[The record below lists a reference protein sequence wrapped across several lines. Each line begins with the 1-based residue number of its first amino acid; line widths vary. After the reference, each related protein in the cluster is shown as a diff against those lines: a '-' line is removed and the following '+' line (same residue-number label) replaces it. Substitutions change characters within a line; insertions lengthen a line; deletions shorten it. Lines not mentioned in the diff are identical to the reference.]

1 MTRRPDSVHPAAAL
15 LALLLWAGGMI
26 GTDGAGAADLHIP
39 HFVDVAAAAGVE
51 HAYTGDWTHY
61 VGGGVAAFDCDSDGD
76 PDLFFAGG
84 AGPARLFRNESEP
97 GALRFTALAGT
108 ALAGTAPAG
117 PALGERA
124 VTGAY
129 PLDIDGDGRMDLAVL
144 RLGANRLYRG
154 LGGCRFADAGEA
166 WGVPGGDGWTTA
178 FSAVWEGENRLP
190 SLAFGNYVDRDVWTA
205 MHTPFGESA
214 DAAVRMPACPD
225 NLLFRPAGADA
236 GAYAPALRLSPGH
249 CPLSMLF
256 SDWSRTGRPDL
267 RVSND
272 RFYHEDTGEEQLWHM
287 GTEPRLYGRGD
298 GWPRLRIWGMG
309 IASHDLTGDG
319 LPDYFLSNMG
329 ANRLRAL
336 APGSTGAPRFRE
348 IAYERGVEATR
359 PHTGTDERPSTAWHS
374 QFADVNNDGRI
385 DLFVAKGNVE
395 DMEEAAAH
403 DPNNLLLGGAGGTF
417 REAALEAGAA
427 SMRRS
432 RGGAV
437 IDLDLDG
444 LLDIVVV
451 NRMANVEI
459 LHNRSRHDGH
469 WGGHWLQ
476 VMPRQE
482 GANRN
487 AVGAWIEVRAAG
499 RIQRREIAVGGG
511 HASGQAGWVHFGL
524 GTADAAEVRVQW
536 PDGHWSP
543 WRRSAADRF
552 LLIERGRILAAVHRA
567 G

>member
-1 MTRRPDSVHPAAAL
+1 MTRRENRVHPAATL
-15 LALLLWAGGMI
+15 LALLLWAA
-26 GTDGAGAADLHIP
+26 GTHGASAADP
-39 HFVDVAAAAGVE
+39 QAPYFVDVAAAAGMS

-61 VGGGVAAFDCDSDGD
+61 VGGGVAAFDCDLDGD

-84 AGPARLFRNESEP
+84 ASPSTLYRNDSAP
-97 GALRFTALAGT
+97 GTLRFSAVVGSALVETG
-108 ALAGTAPAG
+108 
-117 PALGERA
+117 

-129 PLDIDGDGRMDLAVL
+129 PLDIDGDGTMDLAVL

-154 LGGCRFADAGEA
+154 LGECRFADAGEA
-166 WGVPGGDGWTTA
+166 WGVPGGDAWTTA
-178 FSAVWEGENRLP
+178 FSAVWEGDNRLP
-190 SLAFGNYVDRDVWTA
+190 TLAFGNYVDRDLWAA
-205 MHTPFGESA
+205 MHTPFGDSGTG
-214 DAAVRMPACPD
+214 AAPTPACPD
-225 NLLFRPAGADA
+225 NVLFRPADVDA
-236 GAYAPALRLSPGH
+236 ATYAPAIRLSPGH

-256 SDWSRTGRPDL
+256 SDWSRAGRPDL

-287 GTEPRLYGRGD
+287 GAEPRLYGRAD

-329 ANRLRAL
+329 ANRLRTL
-336 APGSTGAPRFRE
+336 APGSIAGPEFRE
-348 IAYERGVEATR
+348 IAFDHGVEARR
-359 PHTGTDERPSTAWHS
+359 PHAGRDERPSTAWHS
-374 QFADVNNDGRI
+374 QFADVNNDGWI

-395 DMEEAAAH
+395 EMEEAAAD
-403 DPNNLLLGGAGGTF
+403 DPNNLLLGGPDGRF
-417 REAALEAGAA
+417 REASVEAGTA

-459 LHNRSRHDGH
+459 LHNRSRH
-469 WGGHWLQ
+469 GGRWIQ
-476 VMPRQE
+476 VMLRQDD
-482 GANRN
+482 ANRN
-487 AVGAWIEVRAAG
+487 AIGAWIEVRAAG
-499 RIQRREIAVGGG
+499 RIQRHEVVVGGG
-511 HASGQAGWVHFGL
+511 HASGRAGWIHFGL
-524 GTADAAEVRVQW
+524 GAAEAVEIRVQW
-536 PDGHWSP
+536 PDGSWSP
-543 WRRSAADRF
+543 WRRSATDRF
-552 LLIERGRILAAVHRA
+552 LPIERGRTLAGVRQT

>member
-1 MTRRPDSVHPAAAL
+1 MTRRPDSGHPAAAL

-39 HFVDVAAAAGVE
+39 RFVDVAAAAGVE
-51 HAYTGDWTHY
+51 HAYSGDWTHY

-97 GALRFTALAGT
+97 GTLRFAALADT
-108 ALAGTAPAG
+108 EVA
-117 PALGERA
+117 ERA

-129 PLDIDGDGRMDLAVL
+129 PLDIDGDGHMDLAVL
-144 RLGANRLYRG
+144 RHGANRLYRG

-166 WGVPGGDGWTTA
+166 WGVPGGEGWTTA

-236 GAYAPALRLSPGH
+236 GIYAPALRLSPGH

-287 GTEPRLYGRGD
+287 GTPPRLYGRGD

-348 IAYERGVEATR
+348 IAFEHGVEATR
-359 PHTGTDERPSTAWHS
+359 PHTGSDERPSTAWHS

-403 DPNNLLLGGAGGTF
+403 DPNNLLLGGAGGSF

-432 RGGAV
+432 RGAAV

-469 WGGHWLQ
+469 WLQ

-499 RIQRREIAVGGG
+499 RIRRHEIAVGGG

-524 GTADAAEVRVQW
+524 GPADTAEIRVQW
-536 PDGHWSP
+536 PDGQWSP
-543 WRRSAADRF
+543 WRHTVTNRF
-552 LLIERGRILAAVHRA
+552 LLIERGHTLAAVRQ
-567 G
+567 GG

>member
-1 MTRRPDSVHPAAAL
+1 MTRRPDSGHPAAAL
-15 LALLLWAGGMI
+15 LALLLWAGGT
-26 GTDGAGAADLHIP
+26 GGAGAGAADLHIP
-39 HFVDVAAAAGVE
+39 RFVDVAAAAGVE
-51 HAYTGDWTHY
+51 HAYSGDWTHY
-61 VGGGVAAFDCDSDGD
+61 VGGGVTAFDCDSDGD

-97 GALRFTALAGT
+97 GVLRFAALSGT
-108 ALAGTAPAG
+108 EVAESG
-117 PALGERA
+117 

-129 PLDIDGDGRMDLAVL
+129 PLDIDGDGSMDLAVL
-144 RLGANRLYRG
+144 RHGANRLYRG

-236 GAYAPALRLSPGH
+236 GIYAPALRLSPGH

-287 GTEPRLYGRGD
+287 GTPPRLYGRGD

-348 IAYERGVEATR
+348 IAFERGVEATR
-359 PHTGTDERPSTAWHS
+359 PHTGSDERPSTAWHS

-432 RGGAV
+432 RGAAV

-469 WGGHWLQ
+469 WLQ

-499 RIQRREIAVGGG
+499 RIRRHEIAVGGG

-524 GTADAAEVRVQW
+524 GPADAAEIRVQW